1 MHKKYPQEQHKSK
14 KSFVKLQINLER
26 FKLEL
31 TGEDAHRCL
40 QEVNK
45 VMDKV
50 ARVSFNEPID
60 DMGFALRFDNAL
72 SDELLLNANASKLFN
87 HFSQI
92 YPDYRTGRVAIENK
106 KVVEL
111 EQRKVKQFLDFE
123 EVKKAVQKLIF
134 SASKGSV
141 KDAIVHVKGAVGK
154 DEAQKIVDLV
164 SQELPATQLHPLF
177 SKSEVTTHTI
187 VEGVFFG
194 EFEEGFEED

>member
-1 MHKKYPQEQHKSK
+1 MHKNQHKPAK

-50 ARVSFNEPID
+50 VRVSFNEPVD
-60 DMGFALRFDNAL
+60 DVGFALRFDNSL
-72 SDELLLNANASKLFN
+72 SDELLLNSKATKLFN
-87 HFSQI
+87 HFSQV
-92 YPDYRTGRVAIENK
+92 YPNYRTNRVAVENR

-111 EQRKVKQFLDFE
+111 EKRKVQQFLDFE

-134 SASKGSV
+134 PVGKAAV
-141 KDAIVHVKGAVGK
+141 KDAIIHVKGTVHK
-154 DEAQKIVDLV
+154 DEAQKIIDLI

-177 SKSEVTTHTI
+177 TKSEVTTHTI

-194 EFEEGFEED
+194 EFEDFEEG